1 MECGFMHSVHLA
13 GLDLNQL
20 PVLAVLLETRHVT
33 RAAQRLG
40 LSQSATSH
48 ALARLREVFGDPLL
62 VRGPDGLVLTRRAE
76 VLQTRL
82 REALEQL
89 HGAIGPP
96 APFDPARAERTFS
109 VAAADY
115 LEIELAPLLLRRTR
129 VEAPG
134 VQLWFRAFG
143 DDAISNLADGTLDLL
158 ISPPRPELDRAG
170 LRTRQLFEDN
180 FVSLVRRGHPALK
193 RRWTP
198 ELFAELPHAFVAP
211 RGRPGGAV
219 DIALGKL
226 GLQRKV
232 VLATPHFLVAPLVI
246 AESDLVLTIP
256 RRMAVALE
264 GRLGLVQVEPPV
276 ELPNFSVAM
285 FWHERTHAEAAH
297 VWLRDA
303 VVAASEVKGPAAR
316 RRPRRRR

>member
-1 MECGFMHSVHLA
+1 MRSVHL
-13 GLDLNQL
+13 GELDLNQL
-20 PVLAVLLETRHVT
+20 PVLAVLLETRQVT

-62 VRGPDGLVLTRRAE
+62 VRGPEGLVLTRRAE
-76 VLQTRL
+76 ALQQPL
-82 REALEQL
+82 REALDRLE
-89 HGAIGPP
+89 GAVFAP

-115 LEIELAPLLLRRTR
+115 LEIELAPNLLRRTR
-129 VEAPG
+129 AEAPG
-134 VQLWFRAFG
+134 IQLWFRSFG
-143 DDAISNLADGTLDLL
+143 DEALKSLADGTLDLL
-158 ISPPRPELDRAG
+158 IAPPRPELDRPG

-180 FVSLVRRGHPALK
+180 FVSLVRPGHPALK

-219 DIALGKL
+219 DVALDKL
-226 GLQRKV
+226 GLTRKV
-232 VLATPHFLVAPLVI
+232 VFATPHFLVAPLVI

-256 RRMAVALE
+256 RRMAAALE

-276 ELPNFSVAM
+276 ELPNFPVAM
-285 FWHERTHAEAAH
+285 FWHERSHGEGAH
-297 VWLRDA
+297 VWLREA
-303 VVAASEVKGPAAR
+303 VVAASEVRRAPR
-316 RRPRRRR
+316 PRRPRRAPERGR